1 MICYFFRR
9 LFPVLNSAFSN
20 AKRFSVCKIKNKSRL
35 TFIDRLSSGN
45 DRYLKQLSKLLEVL
59 AEISENNE
67 KNSHNCKSEGAEDQ
81 IISDKDILL
90 LPDNENKT

>member
-1 MICYFFRR
+1 MIS
-9 LFPVLNSAFSN
+9 NSLQHK
-20 AKRFSVCKIKNKSRL
+20 KRKNSIKNFS
-35 TFIDRLSSGN
+35 LSSGN

-67 KNSHNCKSEGAEDQ
+67 KNNSNCKSEGAEDQ